1 MSDISSYVKY
11 IPPVLWS
18 AENDPSQFLGRM
30 LRIFEKIL
38 TGIPIDTH
46 VQRSSAAFVS
56 ATADQ
61 IQLVDAA
68 DAAKFQAG
76 DLITIEGAIPV
87 EREQIDHILG
97 DELFLAGNLL
107 GSHFAGTVRIAD
119 LEPGQTTFRVNDGIN
134 LGPQVIVRIQQTST
148 SEIVQIEQIK
158 DSFVSLTYGL
168 ANAYP
173 LADSDVPVRILDGLP
188 ILHDEHQHV
197 TLERT
202 IDRLHL
208 LSNPWHTR
216 EDFLPWL
223 ASWVALLLDESWNE
237 FQKRKLISEMASIY
251 RQRGLKRGLHT
262 YLDIFAFTQARPRIA
277 IDDGEACLRVTFQE
291 NGRAKLHAV
300 AQSNTVTWGDPIVLP
315 GELVSVLIHPMG
327 IGVDS
332 YNDYI
337 IADQG
342 DTSLTVLRPP
352 TLWRI
357 SSIGD
362 VEYSSGGPIPMPQP
376 LHAGAPLKNPT
387 AVIVD
392 DLDRYSVVDF
402 GTIFGIFSI
411 DSAIYRFEPPA
422 YTLSTVID
430 QLTVPSLPAVRPVD
444 MILDSS
450 DRYVLLDRGGHL
462 FGDPPAGP
470 SVPKIIVVSEGPL
483 AVDTHPIS
491 SASEPT
497 ALVEDSSGR
506 FIVADAMDQNSDT
519 PADLIRVDPS
529 SGWSETSLLGTVPA
543 GKNPLI
549 FPTGL
554 AFESEDSLLVC
565 DTGVRRGYDPFDPEG
580 SDSAYRYMAEPA
592 AIFRVDLSQS
602 PPVITKVT
610 EERHLVN
617 PTKMVFDRTGK
628 LIITDRG
635 DAMKTIPN
643 SNWRAELH
651 EFGVV
656 VHFSRQR
663 PTTFV
668 ERNKIRRGIIEVIDE
683 QKPSHA
689 SWWMDF

>member
-1 MSDISSYVKY
+1 MTETSSYVKY

-18 AENDPSQFLGRM
+18 AENDPAQFLGRM

-38 TGIPIDTH
+38 TGISIDTQ
-46 VQRSSAAFVS
+46 VQKSSAAFIDAS
-56 ATADQ
+56 SDH
-61 IQLVDAA
+61 IQLVDPA
-68 DAAKFQAG
+68 DAVKFLAG
-76 DLITIEGAIPV
+76 DWITIEGAIPA
-87 EREQIDHILG
+87 EREQIDHVLG
-97 DELFLAGNLL
+97 DEIFLAGNLL
-107 GSHFAGTVRIAD
+107 GVHAGGIVRIAD
-119 LEPGQTTFRVNDGIN
+119 LEAGQRTFRVRESAN
-134 LGPQVIVRIQQTST
+134 LGSQVLVRIKQAAT
-148 SEIVQIEQIK
+148 SEIVQIEQISDGLVK
-158 DSFVSLTYGL
+158 LTFGL
-168 ANAYP
+168 ANAYA
-173 LADSDVPVRILDGLP
+173 LADSDVPVRVLDGLP
-188 ILHDEHQHV
+188 IDHDGHQHPS
-197 TLERT
+197 LEET

-216 EDFLPWL
+216 ADFLPWL
-223 ASWVALLLDESWNE
+223 ASWVALTLDESWSE
-237 FQKRKLISEMASIY
+237 FQQRKLISEMVSIY

-262 YLDIFAFTQARPRIA
+262 YLDIFAFTQAKPRIA
-277 IDDGEACLRVTFQE
+277 IDDGEACLRATFQ
-291 NGRAKLHAV
+291 GDGHAKLHAV

-315 GELVSVLIHPMG
+315 GDLVSVLVHPIG

-342 DTSLTVLRPP
+342 DTSLTVPRPP

-357 SSIGD
+357 SSSGD

-387 AVIVD
+387 AVVVD
-392 DLDRYSVVDF
+392 ALDRYNVVDF
-402 GTIFGIFSI
+402 GSVFGIFSI

-450 DRYVLLDRGGHL
+450 SRYILLDRGGHL

-470 SVPKIIVVSEGPL
+470 SVPKILVVSEGPL
-483 AVDTHPIS
+483 AVDTHAIS
-491 SASEPT
+491 SVTEPT
-497 ALVEDSSGR
+497 AIVEDSLGR
-506 FIVADAMDQNSDT
+506 FIVADAMDQTSDT
-519 PADLIRVDPS
+519 PADLVLVDPS
-529 SGWSETSLLGTVPA
+529 TGWSETSLLGTVPP
-543 GKNPLI
+543 GENPLI
-549 FPTGL
+549 FPSGL
-554 AFESEDSLLVC
+554 GFESEDSLLVC
-565 DTGVRRGYDPFDPEG
+565 DIGVRRGYDPLDPEG

-592 AIFRVDLSQS
+592 AIYRVDLSQA

-617 PTKMVFDRTGK
+617 PSKMVFDRTGK

-643 SNWRAELH
+643 SNWRAELN

-668 ERNKIRRGIIEVIDE
+668 ERNRIRRGIIGVIDE